1 MRETVDLD
9 GLAIKIYGK
18 YLKFLQQKVHEIID
32 RPPTPNVQNDK
43 NQRRDQ
49 EEERKKM
56 DAENQNLMADN
67 LVGLNSINPNDTM
80 NFSEIPIESS
90 KFQKAVGLVQNA
102 QRMAKVDNAPPQ
114 DLNVSSISAISK
126 YRHENQNSIYYLK
139 PLSQEV
145 YFLDFKRRGFCQEM
159 IKWTKSQSRV
169 LPREFTSQQ
178 TTDANIFV
186 IGGYRTSSNE
196 NLVLKDCIQIDCNIQ
211 AYEREQMKTARY
223 SAPLALIKDRFVLA
237 LGGYISKYNITK
249 LSECYD
255 THTNTW
261 FNIAPLPT

>member
-1 MRETVDLD
+1 
-9 GLAIKIYGK
+9 
-18 YLKFLQQKVHEIID
+18 
-32 RPPTPNVQNDK
+32 
-43 NQRRDQ
+43 
-49 EEERKKM
+49 
-56 DAENQNLMADN
+56 
-67 LVGLNSINPNDTM
+67 
-80 NFSEIPIESS
+80 
-90 KFQKAVGLVQNA
+90 
-102 QRMAKVDNAPPQ
+102 
-114 DLNVSSISAISK
+114 
-126 YRHENQNSIYYLK
+126 
-139 PLSQEV
+139 
-145 YFLDFKRRGFCQEM
+145 M

-261 FNIAPLPT
+261 FNIAPLPTQVVNATTVVMNERFVYLMPGTNRESQVGGSIHINMLDTGAPNMYSGDRSSRAYGNVIASQKWNQLEVKNADFVAAKPCAGIQTSSNEMLIFGGDTFTTFTFDTRDVA

>member
-1 MRETVDLD
+1 
-9 GLAIKIYGK
+9 
-18 YLKFLQQKVHEIID
+18 
-32 RPPTPNVQNDK
+32 
-43 NQRRDQ
+43 
-49 EEERKKM
+49 
-56 DAENQNLMADN
+56 
-67 LVGLNSINPNDTM
+67 
-80 NFSEIPIESS
+80 
-90 KFQKAVGLVQNA
+90 
-102 QRMAKVDNAPPQ
+102 MAKVDNAPPQ

-261 FNIAPLPT
+261 FNIAPLPTQVVNATTVVMNERFVYSMSQ